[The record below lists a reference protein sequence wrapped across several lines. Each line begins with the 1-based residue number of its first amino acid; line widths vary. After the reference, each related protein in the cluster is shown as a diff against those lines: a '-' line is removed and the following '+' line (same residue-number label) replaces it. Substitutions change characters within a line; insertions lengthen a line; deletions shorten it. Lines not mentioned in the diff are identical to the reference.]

1 MTPEEIKKTVE
12 KYYGIDDIAIKSRMM
27 DYVYA
32 RIVYAILCR
41 RNTPASYTK
50 IADLLNRDHSTVI
63 HSIKTYNDV
72 WCRNPIAFKKELMD
86 VQILEEQIEVNFN
99 NIENRPELF
108 DIYKRQEAHIDKL
121 SNRLM
126 ILQQENIRLNKMI
139 ESVTPKLRVLGID
152 INSYA

>member
-1 MTPEEIKKTVE
+1 
-12 KYYGIDDIAIKSRMM
+12 
-27 DYVYA
+27 
-32 RIVYAILCR
+32 
-41 RNTPASYTK
+41 
-50 IADLLNRDHSTVI
+50 
-63 HSIKTYNDV
+63 
-72 WCRNPIAFKKELMD
+72 MD

>member
-63 HSIKTYNDV
+63 HSIKTYNSV

-86 VQILEEQIEVNFN
+86 VQILEEQLEVNFN

-126 ILQQENIRLNKMI
+126 ILQQENIRLNKII